1 MNIIRVL
8 KSSPAYIFPA
18 LINLL
23 SLLVFTRVLT
33 LEDYGQLSLA
43 LISIE
48 FIQGALYQ
56 WVKLAMMR
64 FYNSNDK
71 MLSLSTGLQFNFG
84 TSILLLIVA
93 VLLFVI
99 NAFIHSFDPNFLGL
113 IILGSILRGLYN
125 YIQDHIRISDIKLK
139 KYTIFAVLANA
150 FYYVPAILYVLVF
163 KHFKVNEILLV
174 QVAGLFIYLFVYG
187 IKRLQKV
194 KDGLFR
200 IYERKIYIEFL
211 KYGIPLIVVFLA
223 SSMFIRVDRYIIE
236 YTVGLKA
243 LGIYS
248 AAFSLSNLAISS
260 FITILTLPTY
270 PEIIR
275 QLNAGNEKLA
285 KEIYD
290 RNGNTILIISV
301 PSLLICCLFN
311 HLLCHIFFGAK
322 GDQIQYVFPY
332 VVIGTF
338 LYNFKQHYFD
348 QVFQFCKKTRIYMI
362 LGSLVGLSHLVVSYI
377 FCRIWGAAGVA
388 GSNIILNLISI
399 VFVYYYSKSFFK
411 ISFNKWL
418 KLSTFLVALFLSFL
432 FFLTGNI
439 YIF

>member
-1 MNIIRVL
+1 MNIVKII

-33 LEDYGQLSLA
+33 LEQYGQLSLA

-64 FYNSNDK
+64 FYDNNDRL
-71 MLSLSTGLQFNFG
+71 LSVSVGLQFNFV
-84 TSILLLIVA
+84 TSGFLLVIA
-93 VLLFVI
+93 VLLFVF
-99 NAFIHSFDPNFLGL
+99 NEFLHSFDPVFIAL
-113 IILGSILRGLYN
+113 IILGTILRGIYN
-125 YIQDHIRISDIKLK
+125 YIQDHIRISETRLK
-139 KYTIFAVLANA
+139 RYTIFAILANA
-150 FYYVPAILYVLVF
+150 YYYVPAILYVLIF
-163 KHFKVNEILLV
+163 KNFEVNEILLV
-174 QVAGLFIYLFVYG
+174 QILGLFIYLSVYG
-187 IKRLQKV
+187 ARRLKTVRQS
-194 KDGLFR
+194 LRRF
-200 IYERKIYIEFL
+200 YERKVYIEFL

-236 YTVGLKA
+236 YIDGLKS

-275 QLNAGNEKLA
+275 QLNAGNDKLA

-301 PSLLICCLFN
+301 PTLLFCCLFN

-322 GDQIQYVFPY
+322 GEQIQSVFPY

-348 QVFQFCKKTRIYMI
+348 QVFQFCKRTRVYMI
-362 LGSLVGLSHLVVSYI
+362 LGSLVGISHLLVSYI
-377 FCRIWGAAGVA
+377 FCKIWGTNGVA
-388 GSNIILNLISI
+388 GSNIILNLMSI
-399 VFVYYYSKSFFK
+399 IFVYYYSKSFFE

-418 KLSTFLVALFLSFL
+418 KISTFVIALFLCGLFL
-432 FFLTGNI
+432 FTGNI
-439 YIF
+439 SVF